1 MRRLQLIHGML
12 LTLIFAIGCSGSTGG
27 PELVPVTGTVLY
39 KGAPVEGALVSF
51 HHEKAPRIAS
61 GVTDKEGKFVLTMLE
76 TGDGAMPGTNVI
88 TVTKG
93 AAAPA
98 AAPEAV
104 TAPPSPEDLA
114 KKMAEMAAAN
124 DPKKKK
130 KDAAGELPAKYS
142 AQTTTPLKE
151 EISATNNKIAI
162 QLAD

>member
-1 MRRLQLIHGML
+1 MRRTQLIHGML
-12 LTLIFAIGCSGSTGG
+12 LTLICSLGCSGSSGS
-27 PELVPVTGTVLY
+27 PELVPVSGTVLY

-51 HHEKAPRIAS
+51 HHEKAPRLAS

-76 TGDGAMPGTNVI
+76 NGDGAMPGTNLI

-98 AAPEAV
+98 AAPPSAA
-104 TAPPSPEDLA
+104 TPPSPEDIA
-114 KKMAEMAAAN
+114 KKMAEMTGGN
-124 DPKKKK
+124 DPRKKKK
-130 KDAAGELPAKYS
+130 EEAGELPAKYG